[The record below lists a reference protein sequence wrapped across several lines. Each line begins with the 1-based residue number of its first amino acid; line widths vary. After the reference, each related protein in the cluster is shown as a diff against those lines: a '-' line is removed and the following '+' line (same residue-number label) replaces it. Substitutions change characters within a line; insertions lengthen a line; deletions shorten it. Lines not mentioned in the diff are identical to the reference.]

1 MTIFLQ
7 KKDKLFATQYID
19 PLTYLINK
27 SIKQGV
33 FPNELKLAKVVPIF
47 KTGDEQLVQN
57 YRPISVL
64 PIISKIYEKI
74 VANYLIDF
82 LESQD
87 LLYKY
92 QFGFRKSHSTSQ
104 AIITLIDRVSQAL
117 DIGKYVVGL
126 YLDIRKAFDAVPH
139 SILLK
144 KLYALGVRGNLYNW
158 FESYLK
164 NRKQYVL
171 YYNSESDIGS
181 ITHGVPQGS
190 ILGPLLFIIYMNDF
204 SKASEL
210 LFVILFADDTNIF
223 LKGMSYNKIILEM
236 STELYKIETW
246 LAANRLTLN
255 VNKTHYMIFHR
266 SRLKAS
272 HCDVILNDNIVKRV
286 TSTKFLGIIIDE
298 KLSWKQHIEY
308 VKNKISKSIGII
320 YKTRNYVDKSTL

>member
-1 MTIFLQ
+1 M
-7 KKDKLFATQYID
+7 K
-19 PLTYLINK
+19 
-27 SIKQGV
+27 
-33 FPNELKLAKVVPIF
+33 FPKVVPIF

-64 PIISKIYEKI
+64 SFISKIYKKI

-82 LESQD
+82 FESQD
-87 LLYKY
+87 ILYKY
-92 QFGFRKSHSTSQ
+92 QFGFRKSHSTSH

-117 DIGKYVVGL
+117 DTGKYVVGL

-144 KLYALGVRGNLYNW
+144 KWYALGVRGNLYNW

-164 NRKQYVL
+164 NRKQYVI
-171 YYNSESDIGS
+171 YKNSESDKDS

-190 ILGPLLFIIYMNDF
+190 ILGPLLIIIIMNDF

-210 LFVILFADDTNIF
+210 LFAILFADDTNIF
-223 LKGMSYNKIILEM
+223 FKGMSYNKIILEM
-236 STELYKIETW
+236 NTELYKIETW
-246 LAANRLTLN
+246 LAANRLTLY
-255 VNKTHYMIFHR
+255 VNKTHYIIFHW

-272 HCDVILNDNIVKRV
+272 HCDVILNDKIVKRV

-298 KLSWKQHIEY
+298 KLSWKQHIWY
-308 VKNKISKSIGII
+308 GMVMF
-320 YKTRNYVDKSTL
+320 YLT

>member
-1 MTIFLQ
+1 MTDPLSYIDPNEHSMSIPSIHSNEIKSIISKLNNSAPGYDNIPP
-7 KKDKLFATQYID
+7 KIGKLFATQYID

-33 FPNELKLAKVVPIF
+33 FPDELKLAKVVPIF

-64 PIISKIYEKI
+64 PFISKIYEKI

-92 QFGFRKSHSTSQ
+92 QFGFRKSHSTSH

-117 DIGKYVVGL
+117 DTGKYVVGL

-139 SILLK
+139 STLLK

-164 NRKQYVL
+164 NRKQYVI
-171 YYNSESDIGS
+171 YNNSESDIDS

-190 ILGPLLFIIYMNDF
+190 ILGPLLFIIIMNDF

-210 LFVILFADDTNIF
+210 LFAILFADDTNIF

-236 STELYKIETW
+236 NTELCKIEIW
-246 LAANRLTLN
+246 LAANRLTL
-255 VNKTHYMIFHR
+255 YGM
-266 SRLKAS
+266 
-272 HCDVILNDNIVKRV
+272 VIVYL
-286 TSTKFLGIIIDE
+286 T
-298 KLSWKQHIEY
+298 QHI
-308 VKNKISKSIGII
+308 SIHI
-320 YKTRNYVDKSTL
+320 